1 MVLTARQKVYK
12 SYVRDYVQGKPHTS
26 CICVGLLCAQNA
38 EDFLQHTGVRLS
50 LRNLNIEIELITQ
63 FLWQVWHNIET
74 R

>member
-1 MVLTARQKVYK
+1 MSVIMYRESPTQAV
-12 SYVRDYVQGKPHTS
+12 SVWGFP
-26 CICVGLLCAQNA
+26 CAQNA